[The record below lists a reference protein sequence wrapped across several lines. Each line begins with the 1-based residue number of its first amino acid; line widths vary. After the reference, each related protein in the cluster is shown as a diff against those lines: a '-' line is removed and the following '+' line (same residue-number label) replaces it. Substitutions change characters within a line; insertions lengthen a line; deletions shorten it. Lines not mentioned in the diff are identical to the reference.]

1 MATIGQTAI
10 AALKTTN
17 TADATAP
24 KTRNRKMR
32 VCSTSRPVG
41 PTPPT
46 PAAVGLPLDSLR
58 HRAALLL
65 SALGSEKLILVG
77 MGAL

>member
-32 VCSTSRPVG
+32 VCST
-41 PTPPT
+41 
-46 PAAVGLPLDSLR
+46 
-58 HRAALLL
+58 
-65 SALGSEKLILVG
+65 E
-77 MGAL
+77 